1 MVWVD
6 CLIYLVVVE
15 VGSSNTFYHGFFL
28 SWYKPASI
36 SEEIISDMMLQWDR
50 STDYFPE
57 ESFQS

>member
-1 MVWVD
+1 
-6 CLIYLVVVE
+6 VVVE
-15 VGSSNTFYHGFFL
+15 FGSSNTFYDEFFL
-28 SWYKPASI
+28 SWYKPVSI